1 MSAKAI
7 REVDGKRLLNQHLKS
22 SHFVRARVIS
32 IDENT
37 RWSDVTAQHPWTKQ
51 EALVVKPDQLIKRRG
66 KLGLVGVNLN
76 LEAAEKWVG
85 QRMNKN
91 TNVRFKFFS
100 TNHECIDEYYFSLL
114 FLWNSIVLHRFY
126 WFSLLHL
133 NVQSCCCCSFLNCP
147 TVFLY
152 RCHPPPQLRPID
164 QSIAMLLSQ

>member
-7 REVDGKRLLNQHLKS
+7 REVDGKRLLNQPLKA
-22 SHFVRARVIS
+22 SHFVSARVIS

-37 RWSDVTAQHPWTKQ
+37 RWSDVAAQHPWTKQ

-66 KLGLVGVNLN
+66 KLGLVGVNLK

-91 TNVRFKFFS
+91 TNVRFEFFS
-100 TNHECIDEYYFSLL
+100 TNHECIEEYYFSLL

-126 WFSLLHL
+126 WFSLYMESRRAAAAVFFAIVRLSSFIAVNHRL
-133 NVQSCCCCSFLNCP
+133 SCDRS
-147 TVFLY
+147 
-152 RCHPPPQLRPID
+152 ID
-164 QSIAMLLSQ
+164 Q